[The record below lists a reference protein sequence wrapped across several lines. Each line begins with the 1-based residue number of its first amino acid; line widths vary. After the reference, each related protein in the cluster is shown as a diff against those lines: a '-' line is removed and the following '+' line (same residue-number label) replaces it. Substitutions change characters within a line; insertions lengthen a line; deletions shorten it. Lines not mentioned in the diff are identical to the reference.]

1 MRVVL
6 VNERYG
12 HTRTYVIRGW
22 LKGLLSLCL
31 LGAPVAL
38 GYLGYQ
44 LSVQSGEPLDPTYSQ
59 QTPAHAPPADAGLVA
74 AGPADEAPFDLFM
87 PGAEY
92 AEPGAGWHETAAPF
106 APLVPLPATAA
117 VTPAQQTF
125 RHGRVVDPA
134 AYLASVT
141 H

>member
-1 MRVVL
+1 MKVVL

-44 LSVQSGEPLDPTYSQ
+44 LSVQSGDPLDPAYSH
-59 QTPAHAPPADAGLVA
+59 QTPAHAPPADAGVA
-74 AGPADEAPFDLFM
+74 AAAPTDEAPFDIFL
-87 PGAEY
+87 PEAEY
-92 AEPGAGWHETAAPF
+92 AEPGAGWHQTPGLFKSSASQ
-106 APLVPLPATAA
+106 LATAA
-117 VTPAQQTF
+117 VTPTQQTY
-125 RHGRVVDPA
+125 RHGRVVDPST
-134 AYLASVT
+134 YLASVT
-141 H
+141 L

>member
-44 LSVQSGEPLDPTYSQ
+44 LSVQSGDPLDPAYSQ
-59 QTPAHAPPADAGLVA
+59 QTPAHAPPADAGLA
-74 AGPADEAPFDLFM
+74 AEPADGAPFDIFL
-87 PGAEY
+87 PEAEY
-92 AEPGAGWHETAAPF
+92 AEPGTGWYETPGPSF
-106 APLVPLPATAA
+106 APSTPLLATAA

-134 AYLASVT
+134 AYLASAT
-141 H
+141 L